1 MSVYA
6 SKRNESKAEFI
17 RVAQQ
22 LATFTL
28 EQVKKFPKSW
38 RFCLTNDITRLAL
51 EIHEDVLRAN
61 SIYLHSNI
69 TEMEFNLREEYFTKA
84 RSAIFALSGILTV
97 LFALLLKGNNF
108 LGDKKKTSGI
118 FKEWARLLNYEAAL
132 VKGII
137 ESDKKRYKKYQSK
150 KSWSKLI
157 NFKFFCEFLDF
168 LKQAFWEYLN
178 RDDNSKPKKKKDE
191 NDEITTESE
200 VVLPEDIFDIEDSTK
215 E

>member
-22 LATFTL
+22 LATYTL
-28 EQVKKFPKSW
+28 EQVKKFPKSY
-38 RFCLTNDITRLAL
+38 RFCLTNDIVRLAL

-61 SIYLHSNI
+61 SIYLHNNI
-69 TEMEFNLREEYFTKA
+69 METEFNLREEYFTKA
-84 RSAIFALSGILTV
+84 RSAIFALSSLLTV
-97 LFALLLKGNNF
+97 TFSLVLKGNNF

-137 ESDKKRYKKYQSK
+137 ESDKKRYKRYQSK
-150 KSWSKLI
+150 KTWSKI
-157 NFKFFCEFLDF
+157 VSFKFFCEFLDY
-168 LKQAFWEYLN
+168 LKQELWEYIK
-178 RDDNSKPKKKKDE
+178 RDGNPKPKKNETD
-191 NDEITTESE
+191 NTNES
-200 VVLPEDIFDIEDSTK
+200 
-215 E
+215 

>member
-137 ESDKKRYKKYQSK
+137 ESDRKRYKKYQSK

-178 RDDNSKPKKKKDE
+178 RDNNSKPKKKKDE
-191 NDEITTESE
+191 NDEIATESE

>member
-22 LATFTL
+22 LATYTL
-28 EQVKKFPKSW
+28 EQVKKFPKSY
-38 RFCLTNDITRLAL
+38 RFCLTNDIVRLAL

-61 SIYLHSNI
+61 SIYLHNNI
-69 TEMEFNLREEYFTKA
+69 METEFNLREEYFTKA
-84 RSAIFALSGILTV
+84 RSAIFALSSLLTV
-97 LFALLLKGNNF
+97 TFSLVLKGNNF

-137 ESDKKRYKKYQSK
+137 ESDKKRYKRYQSK
-150 KSWSKLI
+150 KTWSKI
-157 NFKFFCEFLDF
+157 VSFKFFCEFLDY
-168 LKQAFWEYLN
+168 LKLWEYIK
-178 RDDNSKPKKKKDE
+178 RDGNPKPKKNETD
-191 NDEITTESE
+191 NTNESE
-200 VVLPEDIFDIEDSTK
+200 VVLPEDIFNIEES

>member
-22 LATFTL
+22 LATYTL
-28 EQVKKFPKSW
+28 EQVKKFPKSY
-38 RFCLTNDITRLAL
+38 RFCLTNDIVRLAL

-61 SIYLHSNI
+61 SIYLHNNI
-69 TEMEFNLREEYFTKA
+69 METEFNLREEYFTKA
-84 RSAIFALSGILTV
+84 RSAIFALSSLLTV
-97 LFALLLKGNNF
+97 TFSLVLKGNNF

-118 FKEWARLLNYEAAL
+118 FKEWARHLNYEAAL

-137 ESDKKRYKKYQSK
+137 ESDKKRYKRYQSK
-150 KSWSKLI
+150 KTWSKI
-157 NFKFFCEFLDF
+157 VSFKFFCEFLAY
-168 LKQAFWEYLN
+168 LKQELWEYIK
-178 RDDNSKPKKKKDE
+178 RDGNPKPKKNETD
-191 NDEITTESE
+191 NTNESE
-200 VVLPEDIFDIEDSTK
+200 VVLPEDIFNIEES

>member
-22 LATFTL
+22 LATYTL
-28 EQVKKFPKSW
+28 EQIKKFPKSW

-137 ESDKKRYKKYQSK
+137 ESDRKRYKKYQSK

-178 RDDNSKPKKKKDE
+178 RDNNSKPKKKKDE
-191 NDEITTESE
+191 NDEIATESE

>member
-137 ESDKKRYKKYQSK
+137 ESDRKRYKKYQSK

-178 RDDNSKPKKKKDE
+178 RDGNSKPKKKKDE
-191 NDEITTESE
+191 NDEIATESE

>member
-22 LATFTL
+22 LATYTL
-28 EQVKKFPKSW
+28 EQVKKFPKSY
-38 RFCLTNDITRLAL
+38 RFCLTNDIVRLAL

-61 SIYLHSNI
+61 SIYLHNNI
-69 TEMEFNLREEYFTKA
+69 METEFNLREEYFTKA
-84 RSAIFALSGILTV
+84 RSAIFFFFFLLTV
-97 LFALLLKGNNF
+97 TFSLVLKGNNF

-137 ESDKKRYKKYQSK
+137 ESDKKRYKRYQSK
-150 KSWSKLI
+150 KTWSKI
-157 NFKFFCEFLDF
+157 VSFKFFCEFLDY
-168 LKQAFWEYLN
+168 LKQELWEYIK
-178 RDDNSKPKKKKDE
+178 RDGNPKPKKNETD
-191 NDEITTESE
+191 NTNESE
-200 VVLPEDIFDIEDSTK
+200 VVLPEDIFNIEES

>member
-22 LATFTL
+22 LATYTL
-28 EQVKKFPKSW
+28 EQVKKFPKSY
-38 RFCLTNDITRLAL
+38 RFCLTNDIVRLAL

-61 SIYLHSNI
+61 SIYLHNNI
-69 TEMEFNLREEYFTKA
+69 METEFNLREEYFTKA
-84 RSAIFALSGILTV
+84 RSAIFALSSLLTV
-97 LFALLLKGNNF
+97 TFSLVLKGNNF

-137 ESDKKRYKKYQSK
+137 ESDKKRYKRYQSK
-150 KSWSKLI
+150 KTWSKI
-157 NFKFFCEFLDF
+157 VSFKFFCEFLDY
-168 LKQAFWEYLN
+168 LKQELWEYIK
-178 RDDNSKPKKKKDE
+178 RDGKPKPKKNETDDT
-191 NDEITTESE
+191 NESE
-200 VVLPEDIFDIEDSTK
+200 VVLPEDIFNIEES

>member
-22 LATFTL
+22 LATYTL
-28 EQVKKFPKSW
+28 EQVKKFPKSY
-38 RFCLTNDITRLAL
+38 RFCLTNDIVRLAL

-61 SIYLHSNI
+61 SIYLHNNI
-69 TEMEFNLREEYFTKA
+69 METEFNLREEYFTKA
-84 RSAIFALSGILTV
+84 RSAIFALSSLLTV
-97 LFALLLKGNNF
+97 TFSLVLKGNNF

-137 ESDKKRYKKYQSK
+137 ESDKKRYKRYQSK
-150 KSWSKLI
+150 KTWSKI
-157 NFKFFCEFLDF
+157 VIFKFFCEFLDY
-168 LKQAFWEYLN
+168 LKQELWEYIK
-178 RDDNSKPKKKKDE
+178 RDGKPKPKKNETDDT
-191 NDEITTESE
+191 NESE
-200 VVLPEDIFDIEDSTK
+200 VVLPEDIFNIEES

>member
-22 LATFTL
+22 LATYTL
-28 EQVKKFPKSW
+28 EQVKKFPKSY
-38 RFCLTNDITRLAL
+38 RFCLTNDIVRLAL

-61 SIYLHSNI
+61 SIYLHNNI
-69 TEMEFNLREEYFTKA
+69 METEFNLREEYFTKA
-84 RSAIFALSGILTV
+84 RSSIFSLSSLLTV
-97 LFALLLKGNNF
+97 TFSLVLKGNNF

-137 ESDKKRYKKYQSK
+137 ESDKKRYKRYQSK
-150 KSWSKLI
+150 KTWSKI
-157 NFKFFCEFLDF
+157 VSFKFFCEFLDY
-168 LKQAFWEYLN
+168 LKQELWEYIK
-178 RDDNSKPKKKKDE
+178 RDGNPKPKKNETD
-191 NDEITTESE
+191 NTNESE
-200 VVLPEDIFDIEDSTK
+200 VVLPEDIFNIEES

>member
-22 LATFTL
+22 LATYTL
-28 EQVKKFPKSW
+28 EQIKKFPKSW

-69 TEMEFNLREEYFTKA
+69 TEMEFNLREEYFAKA
-84 RSAIFALSGILTV
+84 RSAIFALSGLLTV
-97 LFALLLKGNNF
+97 VFSLLLKGNNF

-137 ESDKKRYKKYQSK
+137 ESDKKRYKRYQGK
-150 KSWSKLI
+150 KPWSKLI
-157 NFKFFCEFLDF
+157 NFKFFCEFLDY
-168 LKQAFWEYLN
+168 LKQELWEYIK
-178 RDDNSKPKKKKDE
+178 RDGNPKPKKKDE
-191 NDEITTESE
+191 TNETTNESE